1 MTDPTRQPKRWAAPA
16 LIAILAAV
24 IVVVVVIGV
33 VAAATSPRPAGSV
46 VAAGGASASPAASST
61 PSTSSAPSAS
71 APSAS
76 ASASARPT
84 ITKATPVPAGSP
96 QPTKTAT
103 ITAPTTIVKA
113 LTAKVTKMEAVEG
126 KANGPG
132 EVAGPSV
139 RFTITITNTTGKT
152 VALSNTVVNAYYGPD
167 SSPALELEQPGGKAF
182 PASVKSGSAATGIFV
197 FNIPTA
203 SRSKVEVSV
212 DTSVNNP
219 VVAFRGAAPR

>member
-1 MTDPTRQPKRWAAPA
+1 MTDPIQPKRGRWAAPA

-33 VAAATSPRPAGSV
+33 VSAANSPKNAATTSSAAVPTGS
-46 VAAGGASASPAASST
+46 ASASASATASSSPSASSSPAASST
-61 PSTSSAPSAS
+61 PTRTTPAA
-71 APSAS
+71 A
-76 ASASARPT
+76 
-84 ITKATPVPAGSP
+84 ATP

-103 ITAPTTIVKA
+103 ISAPTAIVKS
-113 LTAKVTKMEAVEG
+113 LTAKVTTMVAVQG

-139 RFTITITNTTGKT
+139 RFTITITNSTGKA
-152 VALSNTVVNAYYGPD
+152 VDLSNTVVNAYYGPD

-203 SRSKVEVSV
+203 SRSKVEVTV